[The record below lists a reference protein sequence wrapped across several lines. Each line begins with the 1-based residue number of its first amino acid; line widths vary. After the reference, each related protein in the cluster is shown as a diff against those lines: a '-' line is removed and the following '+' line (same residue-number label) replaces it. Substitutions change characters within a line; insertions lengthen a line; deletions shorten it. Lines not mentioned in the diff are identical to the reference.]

1 MIMPEKIKILYI
13 DDEPHNLLGF
23 KAAFRMD
30 YDLFTSLDTTEARQI
45 LSEHPDIRIIF
56 CDQRMP
62 GKTGVE
68 FFDEIRREFPLPVR
82 ILITAYTDVEAVID
96 AINKGN
102 IFRYIK
108 KPWSNVDIMSSI
120 EEANKFYM
128 AISMLSIKN
137 EELQKA
143 YKELDKFAYSVSH
156 DIRGP
161 IIGLITAINF
171 ARDLDDITEIK
182 DLLTLMEK
190 SVKKL
195 DTFILNM
202 HDYYNVQRGDLK
214 ISRIDFEKIASDQK
228 DIYSTFSLAGKIP
241 LYVDVQQSPHPFY
254 SDEMS
259 LKLIL
264 TNLLSNA
271 IKFQR
276 QDAKEKWVKLT
287 IITDADKAV
296 ITVSDNGI
304 GIPEDEINEI
314 FGLFYRSSSKEAGF
328 GFGLYNLKSALTK
341 LNGTIDVTSRFGE
354 GTTFTVTVPTIY
366 TIAQDNADQES
377 SFWRSRNS
385 S

>member
-1 MIMPEKIKILYI
+1 MPEKIKIIYI

-30 YDLFTSLDTTEARQI
+30 YTIFTALNTTDALKI
-45 LSEHPDIRIIF
+45 LHEHPDIRIIF

-62 GKTGVE
+62 DKTGVT
-68 FFDEIRREFPLPVR
+68 FFDEIRSEFPLPVR

-102 IFRYIK
+102 IFRYVK
-108 KPWSNVDIMSSI
+108 KPWSNVDIMSCI
-120 EEANKFYM
+120 EEANKFYI
-128 AISMLSIKN
+128 ASSMLSIKN

-143 YKELDKFAYSVSH
+143 YIELDKFAYSVSH

-171 ARDLDDITEIK
+171 AHDLESLGEVKDI
-182 DLLTLMEK
+182 LSLMEK

-202 HDYYNVQRGDLK
+202 HDYYNVQRGELK
-214 ISRIDFEKIASDQK
+214 ITELGFEKIAYDQR
-228 DIYSTFSLAGKIP
+228 DIYSTYSLASGIKFDVS
-241 LYVDVQQSPHPFY
+241 VDQTQAFY

-259 LKLIL
+259 IKLIL

-271 IKFQR
+271 FKFQR
-276 QDAKEKWVKLT
+276 KD
-287 IITDADKAV
+287 IDDKHVSLDIKVINGIAI

-304 GIPEDEINEI
+304 GIPSADIKDI
-314 FGLFYRSSSKEAGF
+314 FNLFYRSASQEAGF
-328 GFGLYNLKSALTK
+328 GFGLYNLKSALLK
-341 LNGTIDVTSRFGE
+341 LNGKIEVESQTGK
-354 GTTFTVTVPTIY
+354 GTKFTVTLPNINTI
-366 TIAQDNADQES
+366 I
-377 SFWRSRNS
+377 
-385 S
+385 

>member
-1 MIMPEKIKILYI
+1 MPEKIKILYI

-30 YDLFTSLDTTEARQI
+30 YNLFTALSTTEALKI
-45 LSEHPDIRIIF
+45 LEEHADIRIIF

-62 GKTGVE
+62 GMTGVE
-68 FFDEIRREFPLPVR
+68 FFDQVRKEYPMPVR
-82 ILITAYTDVEAVID
+82 VLITAYTDVEAVID

-108 KPWSNVDIMSSI
+108 KPWSNVDIMSCI
-120 EEANKFYM
+120 EEANKFYV

-143 YKELDKFAYSVSH
+143 YVELDKFAYSVSH

-171 ARDLDDITEIK
+171 ARDLDDIAEIK
-182 DLLTLMEK
+182 DILTLMER

-202 HDYYNVQRGDLK
+202 HDYYNVQRGELK
-214 ISRIDFEKIASDQK
+214 ISAIDFERLANDQK
-228 DIYSTFSLAGKIP
+228 DIYSTFSLASNIP
-241 LYVDVQQSPHPFY
+241 LHVSVQQGEQPFY

-276 QDAKEKWVKLT
+276 HDAEEKWVKLT
-287 IITDADKAV
+287 ITAGADRAV
-296 ITVSDNGI
+296 ISVADNGI
-304 GIPEDEINEI
+304 GIPEEDVNNI
-314 FGLFYRSSSKEAGF
+314 FDLFYRSASQEAGF
-328 GFGLYNLKSALTK
+328 GFGLYNLRSALAK
-341 LNGTIDVTSRFGE
+341 LNGTIDVKSELGK
-354 GTTFTVTVPTIY
+354 GTDISVTIPSIHTI
-366 TIAQDNADQES
+366 I
-377 SFWRSRNS
+377 
-385 S
+385 